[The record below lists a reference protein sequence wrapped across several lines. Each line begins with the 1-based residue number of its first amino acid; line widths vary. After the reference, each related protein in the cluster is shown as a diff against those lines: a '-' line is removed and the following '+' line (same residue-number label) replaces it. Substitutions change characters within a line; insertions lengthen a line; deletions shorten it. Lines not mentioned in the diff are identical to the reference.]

1 MSYTAVDVVE
11 FGCYVALFVVNAR
24 FKECALHKFFNVAA
38 NVLQMGVMRSR
49 ISRRVQAQCL

>member
-11 FGCYVALFVVNAR
+11 FGCYAALLVVNAR
-24 FKECALHKFFNVAA
+24 FNECALHKFNVAA